1 MRKFML
7 RIMAWLLILT
17 MSGSI
22 FGDIGIRKVSAA
34 TYPGDYANGYTVE
47 VGELAQFEGDV
58 TLTVEYTLLDGFGYS
73 QFAMINLIDGWPA
86 LQEDDFVN
94 LSYPINNGW
103 FNTLRS
109 MSGNELTVTIQEEK
123 VKEIVKGNRGLGLQV
138 YGVVIDKVTL
148 GGDAST
154 DPNAG
159 YTGDWGLARKISL
172 ETLLEQTGDMEIT
185 VTYRPVVGQGHGWF
199 QMSFSD
205 LGNGWTALSASDYAK
220 LDNEINSYNCL
231 TVDTEET
238 SLTVKISKAAIQR
251 VIANGQGLGIQTY
264 GIIVESVQIGGAAT
278 PTATPTA
285 QPTATPTP
293 TPTPTLRPGQPT
305 PTPTNTPTPT
315 PTSTPTPTPTPIVYT
330 VGEELVLTKDM
341 VDDAGVLEIEYGIW
355 DKVVVP
361 RDLNA
366 KTVSMKDVIADLIVV
381 ESGVDYNVELTH
393 CDLEKLEVIQPQ
405 GGADYNEMLQMIED
419 GVSVRDA
426 FAEFMTYTQMMMKV
440 GETRPE
446 IETKKGTTIAD
457 ICVTGNVDFDLYNSK
472 VERITINTED
482 AYTSLKVA
490 VDGYTG
496 EVFVEQE
503 REENS
508 ASGYLKLDLCNSQV
522 KGLTISGDDGS
533 CYVTGEYSN
542 VNKMTVQ
549 GSASVV
555 VSTDM
560 KEVIVAD
567 TAEKARV
574 RFYDE
579 VEEIK
584 VESDNSSIILSKS
597 ATVERAM
604 VTGDNVKI
612 YGYGELESAEIT
624 GTGANVA
631 TIGTV
636 VSGENDTEIPPEME
650 AMAPVKQESSSTRPS
665 TPTKK
670 EVTVTLD
677 SSYPGSYKCGTNIDA
692 SVLNQFDGDVAVTLD
707 YVLTGTSSWP
717 QFAAVLAWSDGW
729 PKVMVSSA
737 GTSGYTAF
745 NQEKTQ
751 ITFVIPEEDVDR
763 IVEQGPLGLQ
773 VDGAYFTK
781 AVLRDAKKDDWYN
794 GDWGTAYAFTAEEIA
809 DLYGNVTITLDYTTV
824 STGYSYYQ
832 LQFVD
837 TSTWSGL
844 GASDFNN
851 LAYEINDW
859 NCITVN
865 AGSGT
870 MQFTINADRFAELI
884 ATGKEFVVKTYG
896 VIIDGAT
903 IEGEERPAVTPIPT
917 PAPTVCTELYLD
929 TGYPGGYGGSNSI
942 PAAVFAQFNGDVT
955 VTVEYVVADSTT
967 TTQFACIDSSW
978 GKIPTSLATE
988 FMQVDTD
995 KNSLTFAIAKE
1006 NLPDGSMAFQVNGI
1020 YITKVTLTGEGTVNE
1035 EAAYAGDWGVAHKF
1049 YVSELAALADKKV
1062 VITAAYKKLAVAEE
1076 YNFVISEMS
1085 GWSAVSSY
1093 YSPDSE
1099 EGTIT
1104 VELTADKVNELIAAG
1119 VNLAIQTKGLIIG
1132 EVTIAAEET
1141 PAGPSTEILIGTGY
1155 PGGYSV
1161 GNWIPAAVFSQ
1172 FTGDVTV
1179 TVEYEV
1185 ADSTAALQF
1194 ACINSSW
1201 GKVPTSLATEF
1212 MQVDAE
1218 SNSLTFTITAENIPT
1233 SDLGFQVSGIYITK
1247 ASVTGE
1253 GEKNADAAYVG
1264 DWSIGHK
1271 FNASEISAYAGKSVD
1286 VTVAYQTLESADYT
1300 WYKLSLAELGG
1311 YSDIEEEAAAG
1322 YGSAPG
1328 GTMTL
1333 TLSADAVDELINA
1346 GNALGIKVY
1355 GAIVN
1360 SAVISEAVTQ

>member
-7 RIMAWLLILT
+7 RIMAWLLVLT
-17 MSGSI
+17 MTGSV

-172 ETLLEQTGDMEIT
+172 ETLLEQTGDMEVT

-278 PTATPTA
+278 PTAK
-285 QPTATPTP
+285 PTATPTPTNTP

-305 PTPTNTPTPT
+305 PTPTSTPTPT
-315 PTSTPTPTPTPIVYT
+315 PTNTPTPTPTPIVYT

-341 VDDAGVLEIEYGIW
+341 VDATGMLEIEYGIW

-361 RDLNA
+361 RDLDA
-366 KTVSMKDVIADLIVV
+366 KTVSMKDIIADLVVV
-381 ESGVDYNVELTH
+381 ESGADHNVELIH

-446 IETKKGTTIAD
+446 IKTKKGTTIAD
-457 ICVTGNVDFDLYNSK
+457 ICVTGNADFDLYNGK

-560 KEVIVAD
+560 KEVVVAD

-597 ATVERAM
+597 ATVERAT

-612 YGYGELESAEIT
+612 YGYGVLESAEIT

-631 TIGTV
+631 TIGTAV
-636 VSGENDTEIPPEME
+636 TGENNKEIPPEME
-650 AMAPVKQESSSTRPS
+650 AMAPVKQESSSTKPS
-665 TPTKK
+665 TPTTPTKK

-692 SVLNQFDGDVAVTLD
+692 SVLSQFDGDIAVTLD
-707 YVLTGTSSWP
+707 YVLTGTSGWP
-717 QFAAVLAWSDGW
+717 QFAAVLVWSDGW

-751 ITFVIPEEDVDR
+751 ITFVISEEDVDR

-781 AVLRDAKKDDWYN
+781 AVLRDAKKDDWYK
-794 GDWGTAYAFTAEEIA
+794 GDWSTAYAFTAEEIA

-824 STGYSYYQ
+824 STGYNYYQ

-851 LAYEINDW
+851 LIYEINDW

-865 AGSGT
+865 AGNGT

-884 ATGKEFVVKTYG
+884 ATGKEFAVKTYG

-903 IEGEERPAVTPIPT
+903 IEGEERPAVTPTPT
-917 PAPTVCTELYLD
+917 PIPVPTVCTELYLD
-929 TGYPGGYGGSNSI
+929 TGYPGNYGGSNSI
-942 PAAVFAQFNGDVT
+942 PAAVFAQFTGDVT
-955 VTVEYVVADSTT
+955 VTVEYEVADSTT

-978 GKIPTSLATE
+978 SKIPTSLATE

-995 KNSLTFAIAKE
+995 KNSLTFTIAKE

-1020 YITKVTLTGEGTVNE
+1020 YITKVTL
-1035 EAAYAGDWGVAHKF
+1035 
-1049 YVSELAALADKKV
+1049 
-1062 VITAAYKKLAVAEE
+1062 
-1076 YNFVISEMS
+1076 
-1085 GWSAVSSY
+1085 
-1093 YSPDSE
+1093 
-1099 EGTIT
+1099 
-1104 VELTADKVNELIAAG
+1104 
-1119 VNLAIQTKGLIIG
+1119 
-1132 EVTIAAEET
+1132 
-1141 PAGPSTEILIGTGY
+1141 
-1155 PGGYSV
+1155 
-1161 GNWIPAAVFSQ
+1161 
-1172 FTGDVTV
+1172 
-1179 TVEYEV
+1179 
-1185 ADSTAALQF
+1185 
-1194 ACINSSW
+1194 
-1201 GKVPTSLATEF
+1201 
-1212 MQVDAE
+1212 
-1218 SNSLTFTITAENIPT
+1218 
-1233 SDLGFQVSGIYITK
+1233 
-1247 ASVTGE
+1247 TGE

-1286 VTVAYQTLESADYT
+1286 VTVTYQTLESADYT

-1311 YSDIEEEAAAG
+1311 YTDIEETAAAG

-1355 GAIVN
+1355 GVIVN
-1360 SAVISEAVTQ
+1360 RAVISEAVTQ